1 MEFIN
6 VVPKG
11 LLDVYTVLY
20 RVRDGVNRVTI
31 RLASF

>member
-20 RVRDGVNRVTI
+20 RVRDGVTI